1 MALTS
6 HIVKH
11 IDLAHEPGQWIEAR
25 MPSKMILD
33 RAAVADQRKALENW
47 SGVDFSGLEGFVKQ
61 QSEQAQQKAKK
72 PGDGFDWPTVLG
84 ACVTAWSY
92 DAEVTPE
99 NVADLDEV
107 TVEAVMAALI
117 PQEEEG
123 ERKNG

>member
-11 IDLAHEPGQWIEAR
+11 IDLAHEPGQWVEAR
-25 MPSKMILD
+25 MPSKTILD
-33 RAAVADQRKALENW
+33 KAALIDQRKSLENW
-47 SGVDFSGLEGFVKQ
+47 KGVDFSGLEGFVKS

-72 PGDGFDWPTVLG
+72 ASDSFDWPTVLG
-84 ACVTAWSY
+84 HCITAWSY

-117 PQEEEG
+117 PHEDEG